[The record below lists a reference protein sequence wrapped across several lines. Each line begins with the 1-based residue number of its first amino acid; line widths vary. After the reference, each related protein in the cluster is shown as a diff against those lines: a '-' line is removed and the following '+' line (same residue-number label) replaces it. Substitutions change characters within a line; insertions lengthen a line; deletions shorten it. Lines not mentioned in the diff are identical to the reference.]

1 MPTTNRIVIC
11 KTIALMS
18 GQAKAEPPA
27 PTRRD
32 RPRVIYVV
40 GAGRSGSTILSVAL
54 GNCVDVFYA
63 GELEAWLR
71 RSGVPNF
78 GGEERTRFWDGVR
91 EEVGGAD
98 LYGERVWHRFEH
110 SLSLF
115 RPSGW
120 RARRQLRHRYRE
132 IAEDL
137 YLAIQRASGATH
149 IVDPSHY
156 PLRARELQ
164 PISGIDLYLI
174 YLVRNPRDVVASFSK
189 RGVDQQWKSPAST
202 NAYLWLTHLLSAY
215 VFLRHPRD
223 SRMFIRYEDFI
234 ADPETTLREILG
246 RIEAPG
252 VLPEWTTLKTGI
264 PFQGNRLLRSPVL
277 SLEEDTGPRRKGRH
291 ATALIQFPLT
301 AIQTR
306 LRPTVPC

>member
-1 MPTTNRIVIC
+1 MTG
-11 KTIALMS
+11 L
-18 GQAKAEPPA
+18 AKAELPA
-27 PTRRD
+27 PTHHE
-32 RPRVIYVV
+32 RPRVVYVI

-54 GNCVDVFYA
+54 GNCMDVFYA

-78 GGEERTRFWDGVR
+78 GGEERMRFWAGVR

-98 LYGERVWHRFEH
+98 LYGERVWHCIEH

-115 RPSGW
+115 RASGW

-137 YLAIQRASGATH
+137 YLAITHASGATH
-149 IVDPSHY
+149 IIDPSHY

-164 PISGIDLYLI
+164 ALNGIDLYLI
-174 YLVRNPRDVVASFSK
+174 YLVRNPRDVVASFNK
-189 RGVDQQWKSPAST
+189 RSVDQRWKSPAST

-215 VFLRHPRD
+215 VFLRHRSD
-223 SRMFIRYEDFI
+223 KRMFIRYEDFI
-234 ADPETTLREILG
+234 ADPETTVREILG

-264 PFQGNRLLRSPVL
+264 PFQGNRLLRSAVL
-277 SLEEDTGPRRKGRH
+277 SLEKDAGPRQKRRR

-301 AIQTR
+301 IIQAR
-306 LRPTVPC
+306 LRPAVPC